1 MQNFL
6 LATIALTAH
15 HAWALEIDLS
25 NVTSINAAAK
35 TAVEHVLAIYGVDN
49 QSVSIPGI
57 FPDPYYWWEG
67 GLAWDSMVRYWAL
80 TGDDTYNDL
89 VHDALLWQTGDDF
102 DYMPPNQTK
111 TLGNDD
117 QSTWALA
124 AMTAAEYGFPSPPDV
139 TWVQLAQNVF
149 DTQIARWDAETCG
162 GGLRWQIFTF
172 NTGYNYKN
180 SISNGNLVQLA
191 ARLALYTGNTTYSD
205 WAQKAVEWSQDIGL
219 ISEQGQVFDGSST
232 NTNCSTL
239 NHLQWT
245 SAAGTVLTG
254 AVYAAN
260 LDRLVSQFPSL
271 SINTNTGF
279 QTSADTWA
287 SLVRTLIA
295 GSDVFTSNDILYEVA
310 CEPSHNCNIDQLGFK
325 AILVRAL
332 ANARDLTI
340 DHQITTS
347 HNESTSISTNG
358 SAVASGSLHDSI
370 NAVLRTSARAAAAS
384 CSGGADETTCGSV
397 WTNATWDGSNGL
409 GQELSALEVFL
420 ANLPAQVLMNANS
433 TTGTATT
440 SGNRTATTGG
450 NSSSTSGSAVV
461 NTNDAVVNGKGSTFA
476 LVCGLG
482 MAVTLL
488 L

>member
-6 LATIALTAH
+6 LSTIALTAYH
-15 HAWALEIDLS
+15 TWALEIDLS
-25 NVTSINAAAK
+25 NVTSINFAAK

-102 DYMPPNQTK
+102 NYMPPNQTK

-191 ARLALYTGNTTYSD
+191 ARLALYTGNTTYID
-205 WAQKAVEWSQDIGL
+205 WAQKAVEWSQDSGL
-219 ISEQGQVFDGSST
+219 ISEQGQVFDGAST

-239 NHLQWT
+239 NHIQWT
-245 SAAGTVLTG
+245 SGGTYLSGAA
-254 AVYAAN
+254 YAAN
-260 LDRLVSQFPSL
+260 LNRP
-271 SINTNTGF
+271 
-279 QTSADTWA
+279 TSAETWQ
-287 SLVRTLIA
+287 SLVRTLVA

-310 CEPSHNCNIDQLGFK
+310 CEPSHNCNIDQLAFK

-332 ANARDLTI
+332 ANARDLTF
-340 DHQITTS
+340 DHQITAS
-347 HNESTSISTNG
+347 HNESTSISSNG

-370 NAVLRTSARAAAAS
+370 NAFLRTSARAAAAS
-384 CSGGADETTCGSV
+384 CSGSADGTTCSSV
-397 WTNATWDGSNGL
+397 WTNSTWDGSYGL

-420 ANLPAQVLMNANS
+420 ANLPAKVLMNTNS
-433 TTGTATT
+433 TTGTAST
-440 SGNRTATTGG
+440 SGNGTATTGG
-450 NSSSTSGSAVV
+450 NGSSTSGSAVV
-461 NTNDAVVNGKGSTFA
+461 NTNDAIVNGKGSTFA

-482 MAVTLL
+482 MAVALL

>member
-6 LATIALTAH
+6 LATIALSAH
-15 HAWALEIDLS
+15 HAWAVEIDLS

-35 TAVEHVLAIYGVDN
+35 TAVEHVLAIYGVGN

-89 VHDALLWQTGDDF
+89 VHEALLWQTGDDF

-191 ARLALYTGNTTYSD
+191 ARLALYTGNMTNSD
-205 WAQKAVEWSQDIGL
+205 WAQKAVEWSQDLGL

-245 SAAGTVLTG
+245 SGATYLSG

-260 LDRLVSQFPSL
+260 LDRL
-271 SINTNTGF
+271 
-279 QTSADTWA
+279 TSADTWQ
-287 SLVRTLIA
+287 SLVRTLVA
-295 GSDVFTSNDILYEVA
+295 GSDVFTSNDILYEVS
-310 CEPSHNCNIDQLGFK
+310 CEPSHNCNVDQLAFK

-332 ANARDLTI
+332 ANARDLTF
-340 DHQITTS
+340 DHQITAS
-347 HNESTSISTNG
+347 HNESTPISTNG

-370 NAVLRTSARAAAAS
+370 NAILRTSARAAAAS
-384 CSGGADETTCGSV
+384 CSGGADGTTCGSM
-397 WTNATWDGSNGL
+397 WTDATWDGSNGL

-420 ANLPAQVLMNANS
+420 ANLPAKVLMNANS
-433 TTGTATT
+433 TTGSPTT
-440 SGNRTATTGG
+440 SGNGTATTGENG
-450 NSSSTSGSAVV
+450 SSTSGSAVI
-461 NTNDAVVNGKGSTFA
+461 NTNDAVVNGKGSTLA

-482 MAVTLL
+482 MAVALL

>member
-6 LATIALTAH
+6 LATIALSAH

-35 TAVEHVLAIYGVDN
+35 TAVEHVLAIYGVGN

-89 VHDALLWQTGDDF
+89 VHEALLWQTGDDF

-149 DTQIARWDAETCG
+149 NTQIARWHAETCG

-232 NTNCSTL
+232 NINCSTL
-239 NHLQWT
+239 NHVQWT

-260 LDRLVSQFPSL
+260 LDRL
-271 SINTNTGF
+271 
-279 QTSADTWA
+279 TSADTWA
-287 SLVRTLIA
+287 SLVRTLVA

-310 CEPSHNCNIDQLGFK
+310 CEPSHNCNVDQLAFK

-332 ANARDLTI
+332 ANTRDLTF
-340 DHQITTS
+340 DHQTTAS
-347 HNESTSISTNG
+347 HNESIPISTNG
-358 SAVASGSLHDSI
+358 SAVTSGSLHDSI
-370 NAVLRTSARAAAAS
+370 NAILRTSARAAAAS
-384 CSGGADETTCGSV
+384 CSGGADGTTCGSV
-397 WTNATWDGSNGL
+397 WTNATWDGSYGL

-420 ANLPAQVLMNANS
+420 ANLPAKVLINANS
-433 TTGTATT
+433 TTGSPTT
-440 SGNRTATTGG
+440 SGNGTVTTGG
-450 NSSSTSGSAVV
+450 NGSSTSGSAVV
-461 NTNDAVVNGKGSTFA
+461 NTNDAVVNGKGSTLA

-482 MAVTLL
+482 MAVMILL
-488 L
+488 

>member
-1 MQNFL
+1 MQDFL

-25 NVTSINAAAK
+25 NVTSIDNAAK

-102 DYMPPNQTK
+102 NYMPPNQTK
-111 TLGNDD
+111 TLANDD

-124 AMTAAEYGFPSPPDV
+124 AMTAAEYGFPSPPNV

-172 NTGYNYKN
+172 NTGYYYKN

-205 WAQKAVEWSQDIGL
+205 WAQKAVEWSQDSGL
-219 ISEQGQVFDGSST
+219 ISEQGQVFDGS
-232 NTNCSTL
+232 
-239 NHLQWT
+239 
-245 SAAGTVLTG
+245 
-254 AVYAAN
+254 
-260 LDRLVSQFPSL
+260 
-271 SINTNTGF
+271 
-279 QTSADTWA
+279 TSADTW
-287 SLVRTLIA
+287 SSFVRTLVA
-295 GSDVFTSNDILYEVA
+295 GSDVFVANDVLYEVS
-310 CEPSHNCNIDQLGFK
+310 CEPSHNCNIDQLAFK

-332 ANARDLTI
+332 ANARDLTF
-340 DHQITTS
+340 DHQITAS

-370 NAVLRTSARAAAAS
+370 NAILRTSARAAAAS
-384 CSGGADETTCGSV
+384 CSGGADGTTCGSV
-397 WTNATWDGSNGL
+397 WTNATWDGSYGL

-420 ANLPAQVLMNANS
+420 ANLPAKMLMNANS

-440 SGNRTATTGG
+440 SGNGTAITDG
-450 NSSSTSGSAVV
+450 NGSSTSGSAVV
-461 NTNDAVVNGKGSTFA
+461 NTNDAVVSSKGSTLA

-482 MAVTLL
+482 MAVALL